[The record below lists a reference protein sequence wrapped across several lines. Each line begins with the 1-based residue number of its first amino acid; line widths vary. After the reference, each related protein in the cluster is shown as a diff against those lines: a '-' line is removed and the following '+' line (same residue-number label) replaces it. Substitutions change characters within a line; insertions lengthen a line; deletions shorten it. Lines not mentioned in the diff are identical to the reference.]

1 MMTSTTTTGIRA
13 ALAAVLLAATA
24 GSAAAATTIEFWHA
38 MSGELGDRV
47 NELVDK
53 FNKSQSDYVVKP
65 VAKGTYDEVVNSMIA
80 AYRAKQQP
88 AIVQVNERGFLT
100 MVNSNA
106 ILPAA
111 ELMTK
116 AGYTVNWGDFIKP
129 IATYYTKDGAMMTMP
144 FNASTPI
151 LFYNRDHFKA
161 AGFDAP
167 ADTWKGLEE
176 QLYAINKK
184 GISKCAMVFPGDWEW
199 SFLENYSAIEDQ
211 PYATRRNGFDG
222 LNAEYVFNKGKL
234 TGHMEQ
240 VKKWLD
246 DGVLE
251 LAGQGTNPG
260 VLFIGGKCSTVI
272 NSTAAHAAV
281 EAGAKFP
288 WSATQLPHEEGTN
301 PRNSTIGGAALWT
314 LKGHTD
320 QDYKAVAA
328 FYNFLAK
335 TDTQVWWHKATG
347 YVPVTGAAYEAA
359 KAEGY
364 YKEKPTRELAVV
376 QLMRGTP
383 TDNSWGFRL
392 GNSAQANIAI
402 KEEIM
407 AGLLGQKPIKQAMDT
422 AVERGNQVLRQ
433 FEKVN
438 AGKN

>member
-1 MMTSTTTTGIRA
+1 MKTMA
-13 ALAAVLLAATA
+13 KACLALAMLSTPLGAAQ
-24 GSAAAATTIEFWHA
+24 AATTVEFWHA
-38 MSGELGDRV
+38 MSGELADRV

-53 FNKSQSDYVVKP
+53 FNKSQNDYAVRA

-100 MVNSNA
+100 MVNSGA
-106 ILPAA
+106 TLPVA
-111 ELMTK
+111 ELMAK
-116 AGYTVNWGDFIKP
+116 EGYKINWGDFIAP
-129 IATYYTKDGAMMTMP
+129 IATYYTKDGAMMSMP

-151 LFYNRDHFKA
+151 LFYNKDHFKA

-176 QLYAINKK
+176 QLYAIKKK
-184 GISKCAMVFPGDWEW
+184 GVSKCAAVLPADWEW
-199 SFLENYSAIEDQ
+199 SYLENYSAIEDQ
-211 PYATRRNGFDG
+211 PYATKRNGFDG
-222 LNAEYVFNKGKL
+222 YGAEYVFNKTKL
-234 TGHMEQ
+234 VGHIEQ
-240 VKKWLD
+240 VKKHLD
-246 DGVLE
+246 DGLME
-251 LAGQGTNPG
+251 LAGQGINPG
-260 VLFIGGKCSTVI
+260 QLFIAGQCSTVI

-281 EAGAKFP
+281 EAGAKFQ
-288 WSATQLPHEEGTN
+288 WSATFLPHEEGSTAK
-301 PRNSTIGGAALWT
+301 NSTIGGAALWT
-314 LKGHTD
+314 LKGKTEPE
-320 QDYKAVAA
+320 YKAVAA
-328 FYNFLAK
+328 FYDYLGK
-335 TDTQVWWHKATG
+335 TETQVWWHKATG
-347 YVPVTGAAYEAA
+347 YVPVTSAAYAAA

-364 YKEKPTRELAVV
+364 YKDKPTREIAVL

-383 TDNSWGFRL
+383 SDNSRGFRL

-407 AGLLGQKPIKQAMDT
+407 AGLLGQKPVQKAMDM